1 MTRHANIWGVYE
13 IESVPS
19 QPQMA
24 HCHAF
29 FVYPA
34 MRGKG
39 NGHRLKAS
47 QNRTLHALGY
57 SYAQCTVDAAN
68 AAQIAVLAKAGW
80 RMTDDFCNAKTG
92 KTTQVWGWEVRA
104 V

>member
-13 IESVPS
+13 IESIPS
-19 QPQMA
+19 QPKMA

-34 MRGKG
+34 MRGMG

-47 QNRTLHALGY
+47 QNQTLHALGY
-57 SYAQCTVDAAN
+57 SYAQCTVDSSN
-68 AAQIAVLAKAGW
+68 TAQIKVLAKAGW
-80 RMTDDFCNAKTG
+80 RMRDDFSNAKTG
-92 KTTQVWGWEVRA
+92 SIIQVWGWEVRA
-104 V
+104 T